1 MKIKLDETTYLNSDS
16 CCYWLTQMVYPS
28 DKKPYERRVSGYM
41 PTFKG
46 CVESY
51 IENKI
56 KSSEA
61 AQIVR
66 LKNEIEDLKSQA
78 GAWHEKK
85 SQEPGD
91 LSKSWIPCEERFPD
105 ANEMVLVTTETKK
118 GIKSV
123 NRAYRDENYFWHGT
137 GSMAGVIAW
146 MPLPLPYEPSQTD

>member
-1 MKIKLDETTYLNSDS
+1 MESEGKKMKIKIDETTYLNSDS

-61 AQIVR
+61 NKITQLKKEVTALKEEVR
-66 LKNEIEDLKSQA
+66 DWKFSLEDK
-78 GAWHEKK
+78 GHE
-85 SQEPGD
+85 
-91 LSKSWIPCEERFPD
+91 
-105 ANEMVLVTTETKK
+105 
-118 GIKSV
+118 SV
-123 NRAYRDENYFWHGT
+123 
-137 GSMAGVIAW
+137 
-146 MPLPLPYEPSQTD
+146 